1 MPLPCAAPVAHPVT
15 VRPTTPDGGSAA
27 QPAAVVTTTTIAPV
41 APARRASVRSDI
53 DVNVLC
59 DAVTDPVDHPL
70 AGVLRAAAS
79 GAFPPVDGLA
89 ELLPPDAAGTCAVVS
104 FTGHAYVLT
113 ELPSDALV
121 DLALDGYGAASHPRA
136 LLRLA
141 GDGAI
146 GSLDVV
152 LVRPGAGGQPTVT
165 DRADLEHHPRVQRA
179 RHHRR
184 DVRVLGDD
192 RGFVTIG
199 RGLVDRI
206 EMSVELLDH
215 AHGNGAGR
223 QLIDAGLCAISP
235 SELVFAQVAP
245 GNAAS
250 LRAFLAC
257 GFRPIGS
264 EVLIEVSAAGT

>member
-1 MPLPCAAPVAHPVT
+1 MVTASKAAAT
-15 VRPTTPDGGSAA
+15 R
-27 QPAAVVTTTTIAPV
+27 
-41 APARRASVRSDI
+41 ARRAIVGDI

-59 DAVTDPVDHPL
+59 SAVTNAVAHPL
-70 AGVLRAAAS
+70 ASVLRDAAD
-79 GAFPPVDGLA
+79 GVFPPVDGVA
-89 ELLPPDAAGTCAVVS
+89 ELLPPDAADTRAVVS
-104 FTGHAYVLT
+104 FTGHSYLLT
-113 ELPSDALV
+113 DLPADALA
-121 DLALDGYGAASHPRA
+121 DLAPDGFGAATHPSV
-136 LLRLA
+136 LLRIA
-141 GDGAI
+141 EGGAV

-152 LVRPGAGGQPTVT
+152 LVRAGAGGSTRLVERT
-165 DRADLEHHPRVQRA
+165 DLEQHPRVERA

-184 DVRVLGDD
+184 EVRVLGDE

-215 AHGNGAGR
+215 AHGIGAGR
-223 QLIDAGLCAISP
+223 ELIADGLDAID
-235 SELVFAQVAP
+235 EDKLVFAQVAP

-264 EVLIEVSAAGT
+264 EVLIEVSSAGT

>member
-1 MPLPCAAPVAHPVT
+1 VT
-15 VRPTTPDGGSAA
+15 A
-27 QPAAVVTTTTIAPV
+27 TTITPIAPTQ
-41 APARRASVRSDI
+41 RAVVRSDI

-59 DAVTDPVDHPL
+59 DVVTRPVDHPL
-70 AGVLRAAAS
+70 AGVLRAAAG
-79 GAFPPVDGLA
+79 GAFPAVDGIA

-113 ELPSDALV
+113 ELPSEALA
-121 DLALDGYGAASHPRA
+121 DLALDGYGAAAHPRA
-136 LLRLA
+136 LTRLA
-141 GDGAI
+141 GGGAI

-152 LVRPGAGGQPTVT
+152 LVRPGAAGSTALAE
-165 DRADLEHHPRVQRA
+165 RADLEHHPRVERA

-184 DVRVLGDD
+184 DVRVLGDA

-215 AHGNGAGR
+215 AHGNRTGR
-223 QLIDAGLCAISP
+223 QLIAEGLCAIGTE
-235 SELVFAQVAP
+235 ELVFAQVAP

-264 EVLIEVSAAGT
+264 EVLIDVSPAGT

>member
-1 MPLPCAAPVAHPVT
+1 M
-15 VRPTTPDGGSAA
+15 
-27 QPAAVVTTTTIAPV
+27 
-41 APARRASVRSDI
+41 
-53 DVNVLC
+53 NVLC

-89 ELLPPDAAGTCAVVS
+89 EVLPPDAAGTCAVVS

-113 ELPSDALV
+113 ELPPDALA

-152 LVRPGAGGQPTVT
+152 LVRPGAGGPTT
-165 DRADLEHHPRVQRA
+165 FAERADLEHHPRVQRA

-184 DVRVLGDD
+184 DVRVLGDG

-215 AHGNGAGR
+215 AHGSGAGR
-223 QLIDAGLCAISP
+223 QLIDEGLRVISP
-235 SELVFAQVAP
+235 SDLVFAQVAP

-264 EVLIEVSAAGT
+264 EVLIEVSPAGT

>member
-1 MPLPCAAPVAHPVT
+1 MV
-15 VRPTTPDGGSAA
+15 GN
-27 QPAAVVTTTTIAPV
+27 
-41 APARRASVRSDI
+41 DI

-59 DAVTDPVDHPL
+59 DAVTDAVDHPL
-70 AGVLRAAAS
+70 AGVLCDAAD
-79 GAFPPVDGLA
+79 GVFPPADGVA
-89 ELLPPDAAGTCAVVS
+89 ELLPPDAAGTCAIVS

-113 ELPSDALV
+113 EQPPDALT
-121 DLALDGYGAASHPRA
+121 DLALDGYGAATHPRA

-141 GDGAI
+141 GGGTI

-152 LVRPGAGGQPTVT
+152 LVRHGAGGSSALTERT
-165 DRADLEHHPRVQRA
+165 DLEHHPRVERA

-199 RGLVDRI
+199 RGLVDRV
-206 EMSVELLDH
+206 ELSVELLDH
-215 AHGNGAGR
+215 AHGTGAGR
-223 QLIDAGLCAISP
+223 QLIAEGLRTVGVDQ
-235 SELVFAQVAP
+235 LVFAQVAP

-257 GFRPIGS
+257 GFRPIAS
-264 EVLIEVSAAGT
+264 EVLIEVSPAGT

>member
-1 MPLPCAAPVAHPVT
+1 M
-15 VRPTTPDGGSAA
+15 
-27 QPAAVVTTTTIAPV
+27 
-41 APARRASVRSDI
+41 
-53 DVNVLC
+53 
-59 DAVTDPVDHPL
+59 
-70 AGVLRAAAS
+70 
-79 GAFPPVDGLA
+79 
-89 ELLPPDAAGTCAVVS
+89 
-104 FTGHAYVLT
+104 
-113 ELPSDALV
+113 
-121 DLALDGYGAASHPRA
+121 
-136 LLRLA
+136 RLA
-141 GDGAI
+141 GGGAI

-152 LVRPGAGGQPTVT
+152 LVRTGAGGSTALT
-165 DRADLEHHPRVQRA
+165 ERTDLEHHPRVERA

-215 AHGNGAGR
+215 AHGTGAGR
-223 QLIDAGLCAISP
+223 QLITEGLRAIGAD
-235 SELVFAQVAP
+235 ELVFAQVAP

-264 EVLIEVSAAGT
+264 EVLIEVSSAGT

>member
-1 MPLPCAAPVAHPVT
+1 M
-15 VRPTTPDGGSAA
+15 PDGGSAA
-27 QPAAVVTTTTIAPV
+27 HPAAAATPTITPIV
-41 APARRASVRSDI
+41 PAQRAIVRSDI

-59 DAVTDPVDHPL
+59 DAVTDAVDHPL
-70 AGVLRAAAS
+70 AGVLRAAAR
-79 GAFPPVDGLA
+79 GVFPPDGGLA

-113 ELPSDALV
+113 QLPPDALT
-121 DLALDGYGAASHPRA
+121 DLALDGYGAATHPRA
-136 LLRLA
+136 LLRLG

-152 LVRPGAGGQPTVT
+152 LVRPGAGGHTTVAERT
-165 DRADLEHHPRVQRA
+165 DLEHHPRVQRA

-184 DVRVLGDD
+184 HVRVLGDE

-206 EMSVELLDH
+206 ELSVELLDH
-215 AHGNGAGR
+215 AHGSGAGR
-223 QLIDAGLCAISP
+223 QLIDAGLSSISP
-235 SELVFAQVAP
+235 DEIVFAQVAP

-264 EVLIEVSAAGT
+264 EVLIEVSATGT

>member
-1 MPLPCAAPVAHPVT
+1 MV
-15 VRPTTPDGGSAA
+15 G
-27 QPAAVVTTTTIAPV
+27 
-41 APARRASVRSDI
+41 SDI

-59 DAVTDPVDHPL
+59 DAVTNAVDHPL
-70 AGVLRAAAS
+70 AGVLRDAAD
-79 GAFPPVDGLA
+79 GVFPPADGVA
-89 ELLPPDAAGTCAVVS
+89 ELLPPDAAGTCAILS

-113 ELPSDALV
+113 EQPADALT
-121 DLALDGYGAASHPRA
+121 DLALDGYGAATHPRA

-141 GDGAI
+141 GGGTI

-152 LVRPGAGGQPTVT
+152 LVRHGAGGSSPLTERT
-165 DRADLEHHPRVQRA
+165 DLEHHPRVERA

-184 DVRVLGDD
+184 DVHVLGDD

-199 RGLVDRI
+199 RGLVDRV
-206 EMSVELLDH
+206 ELSVELLDH
-215 AHGNGAGR
+215 AHGKGAGR
-223 QLIDAGLCAISP
+223 QLVAEGLRAVGV
-235 SELVFAQVAP
+235 EQLVFAQVAP

>member
-1 MPLPCAAPVAHPVT
+1 VA
-15 VRPTTPDGGSAA
+15 
-27 QPAAVVTTTTIAPV
+27 TTTIAPV
-41 APARRASVRSDI
+41 APAQRASVRSDI

-59 DAVTDPVDHPL
+59 DAVTDAVDHPL
-70 AGVLRAAAS
+70 AGVLRAAAG
-79 GAFPPVDGLA
+79 GAFPSVDGLA

-113 ELPSDALV
+113 ELGPDALA

-165 DRADLEHHPRVQRA
+165 DRADLEQHPRVQRA

-192 RGFVTIG
+192 RGFVTVG

-215 AHGNGAGR
+215 ARGNGGGR
-223 QLIDAGLCAISP
+223 QLIDDGLRAISP

>member
-1 MPLPCAAPVAHPVT
+1 MT
-15 VRPTTPDGGSAA
+15 VSPTIPDGGSAA
-27 QPAAVVTTTTIAPV
+27 QPAAVATTTITPL
-41 APARRASVRSDI
+41 ARAERAIVRSDI

-59 DAVTDPVDHPL
+59 DAVTNAVDHPL
-70 AGVLRAAAS
+70 AGVLRAAAR

-89 ELLPPDAAGTCAVVS
+89 ELLLPDAAGTSAVVS

-113 ELPSDALV
+113 KLPPDVLA
-121 DLALDGYGAASHPRA
+121 DLDLDGYGAATHPRA
-136 LLRLA
+136 LLRL
-141 GDGAI
+141 GGEGAV

-152 LVRPGAGGQPTVT
+152 LVRPGAGGHTT
-165 DRADLEHHPRVQRA
+165 IAERDDLEHHPRVQRA

-184 DVRVLGDD
+184 DVRVLGNA

-215 AHGNGAGR
+215 AHGSGAGR
-223 QLIDAGLCAISP
+223 QLIDEGLRSIGP
-235 SELVFAQVAP
+235 DELVFAQVAP

-264 EVLIEVSAAGT
+264 EVLIEVSPAGM